1 MTHWTMIL
9 PVLLSLL
16 EYCENKAGFLSNILQ
31 DAEGVTGS
39 TSVLPANYPDFDA
52 DSKIPGRHVPR
63 LPYHHLPQHVFY
75 QQEEHLQ
82 NHPSR
87 SHHNPYPQLDNPSGS
102 SSRSRDSNTHY
113 QTHPHRH
120 PHHQHH
126 HHQHSASVG
135 HQLEELR
142 DEPQDFPITRRS
154 NRQRNT
160 YEHEPGPISLDN
172 GPRALGVVATGAG
185 SGNAVDN
192 HLAEHSQRGEG
203 ERGGGGEGGEGSG
216 LRVGGHG
223 GGGDISRAYQGFQD
237 VQETYKGPSTPPRPK
252 FDFSLPRNIT
262 VQRGKT
268 AVLSCRVL
276 NQGDKSVSWI
286 RSDSLAILA
295 VDKYKYSTDQRLSV
309 VYNEPNLEW
318 VLRIRGVRTNDSG
331 VYECQVSTK
340 PVISFLVTMDVVDPV
355 KPSVPYRKMSDQQQL
370 LEPMLAKTEIVPRAT
385 IINGPEIFVH
395 HGSLINLTCL
405 VIHGTRSPV
414 FVYWYHHNQVIDY
427 NWRSGVT
434 VTTEQA
440 RDTTSHLQ
448 VTHAQLND
456 SGKYICRPNHGE
468 EASVRLHV
476 LSGEYH
482 QAAMQTNT
490 STRISWIPTMF
501 IIGTCLGALLSMC
514 TCPHS

>member
-1 MTHWTMIL
+1 D
-9 PVLLSLL
+9 
-16 EYCENKAGFLSNILQ
+16 YCESKAGFLSNIPL
-31 DAEGVTGS
+31 DAAVDITADAP
-39 TSVLPANYPDFDA
+39 TVLPANYPDFDS
-52 DSKIPGRHVPR
+52 DSKIPGRHIPR

-75 QQEEHLQ
+75 QQEKHLQ

-87 SHHNPYPQLDNPSGS
+87 SHHNPYPQLDYPSSTSSRKS
-102 SSRSRDSNTHY
+102 SSSSSSDTRYLTNHH
-113 QTHPHRH
+113 HPHRH
-120 PHHQHH
+120 HHQHHH

-135 HQLEELR
+135 HKLEDLK
-142 DEPQDFPITRRS
+142 DKPQDFPITRRS
-154 NRQRNT
+154 NRQKQA
-160 YEHEPGPISLDN
+160 YGIGLDY

-185 SGNAVDN
+185 GGNTVDS
-192 HLAEHSQRGEG
+192 HPEDHTHRGG
-203 ERGGGGEGGEGSG
+203 GQHGGGGGGGGGNGVGGHRGGGGYAHAYKGSK
-216 LRVGGHG
+216 
-223 GGGDISRAYQGFQD
+223 D
-237 VQETYKGPSTPPRPK
+237 VKETYKGPSTPPRPK
-252 FDFSLPRNIT
+252 FDISLPRNIT

-286 RSDSLAILA
+286 RSKSLAILA
-295 VDKYKYSTDQRLSV
+295 VDKYKYSTDQRISV

-340 PVISFLVTMDVVDPV
+340 PVISFVVTMDVVDPV
-355 KPSVPYRKMSDQQQL
+355 QPSFSYPKMSDQQQVM
-370 LEPMLAKTEIVPRAT
+370 EPPLVKTDTVPRAT

-414 FVYWYHHNQVIDY
+414 FVYWFHENQVIDY

-434 VTTEQA
+434 VTTEQS

-476 LSGEYH
+476 LSGEY

-490 STRISWIPTMF
+490 STRLSWIPAMF
-501 IIGTCLGALLSMC
+501 ILGTCLGAFLSMC
-514 TCPHS
+514 ICPHS